1 MVNYHNEEVQ
11 HFKVVIHEYD
21 DHYII
26 DELEKHKLL
35 GEAQFKLA
43 DVITAKTALTRQ
55 LMKLG
60 GSK

>member
-1 MVNYHNEEVQ
+1 MNYQSEEVQ
-11 HFKVVIHEYD
+11 LFKVAIHEYD
-21 DHYII
+21 DYWKM
-26 DELEKHKLL
+26 DDLEKHKLV

-43 DVITAKTALTRQ
+43 DVITAETVLTRQ